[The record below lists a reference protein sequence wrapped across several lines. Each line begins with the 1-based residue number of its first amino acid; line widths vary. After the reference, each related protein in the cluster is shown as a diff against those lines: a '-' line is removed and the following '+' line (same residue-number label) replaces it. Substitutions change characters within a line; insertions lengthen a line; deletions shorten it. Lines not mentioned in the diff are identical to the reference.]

1 MKRTIEERPIS
12 EIENLFMNSFK
23 RAGIKATDMQVS
35 LLLRLFLSSVGNY
48 FFFNPDT
55 SYRIGFIEVSKSPD
69 KDELFNVK
77 IIRSP
82 ENNIVNANTLW
93 QFYTGDLIREK
104 QLKSL
109 LDTFVQELINYSQ
122 AQEISIMTDINKTT
136 YQKKEKK

>member
-12 EIENLFMNSFK
+12 EIENLFINSFK

-109 LDTFVQELINYSQ
+109 LDTFVQELVNYSQ

>member
-12 EIENLFMNSFK
+12 EIENLFINSFK

>member
-1 MKRTIEERPIS
+1 LKRTIEERPIS
-12 EIENLFMNSFK
+12 EIENLFINSFK
-23 RAGIKATDMQVS
+23 RAGIEATDMQVS
-35 LLLRLFLSSVGNY
+35 LLLRLFLSSVGDY

-109 LDTFVQELINYSQ
+109 LDTFVQELVNYSQ